1 MPGEGHE
8 REAFIVEFRYNVR
21 ELQFIL
27 KEWLP
32 LEEVLACDRYKNNF
46 SLEDIDIYLH
56 EGYKVAREIVSPIN
70 APGDRIGAAFKDGRV
85 TAPPGYGG
93 VYKFLQANGWGSS
106 SECIGL
112 EGGMPLTLYK
122 ALFEMNTA
130 ACPAIMSYIKLTSGV
145 ANLLI
150 EFGEEREKALF
161 LPKLLS
167 GEWQGTM
174 CITEPNA
181 GSDVG
186 DTATRAFPTEDPSI
200 WKINGTKMFIT
211 GGDAG
216 LCENTIHMVLAR
228 PEGGA
233 PGSAGLGLYIVP
245 KFRVNE
251 DGSLGRPNDVMTVG
265 IEHKMGLKAQA
276 TALLNFGEQ
285 DGCRGIRMGPMPDE
299 KGRSR
304 GLAMMFNM
312 MNESRI
318 GTGHNANTQAASAY
332 FFASRYATE
341 RIQGRPFGDPKANRV
356 PIIQHE
362 DVRRMLLEMKAV
374 TEGIRAMIYKGFYY
388 LDIAAHSADRQKAA
402 ACAALA
408 AVLTPLV
415 KGYGSEAGLGVIAEA
430 MQVLGGVGYTA
441 EYPIEQS
448 LRDSKIL
455 TIWEGTTFVHG
466 NDLVGRKMRMEGGA
480 VFDIWMATI
489 RRFID
494 SHRGNPHFVR
504 EIDNLQRAFGC
515 IEEIRRL
522 YEAWHENW
530 AEKRSF
536 IPLHAV
542 QTMTIC
548 AQVQVA
554 QCLLEQA
561 VTANGKLEKL
571 PEGHLER
578 PFYQGKIASARYYVN
593 QILPAAFLLSEMV
606 RSEDRTCLDCPED
619 ALVVR

>member
-1 MPGEGHE
+1 M
-8 REAFIVEFRYNVR
+8 EFRYDVR

-32 LEEVLACDRYKNNF
+32 MEEVFACERFKGNF
-46 SLEDIDIYLH
+46 GIDDVDMYLN

-70 APGDRIGAAFKDGRV
+70 APGDRAGAVLKDGKV
-85 TAPPGYGG
+85 TPAPGYAEA
-93 VYKFLQANGWGSS
+93 YRFLQTNGWGSS
-106 SECIGL
+106 SECIEL
-112 EGGMPLTLYK
+112 EGGMPLMLYK
-122 ALFEMNTA
+122 AISEMTFA
-130 ACPAIMSYIKLTSGV
+130 ACPAIASYVKLNSGV

-150 EFGEEREKALF
+150 KFGEEKEKAVF

-186 DTATRAFPTEDPSI
+186 DATTRAFPTEDPRI
-200 WKINGTKMFIT
+200 WKIKGTKMFIT

-216 LCENTIHMVLAR
+216 ICDNTIHMVLAR

-245 KFRVNE
+245 RYWVNE
-251 DGSLGRPNDVMTVG
+251 DGTLGKDNDVMTAG

-276 TALLNFGEQ
+276 TALLNFGEN
-285 DGCRGIRMGPMPDE
+285 DECLGIRMGPMPDA
-299 KGRSR
+299 KGRSN
-304 GLAMMFNM
+304 GLAMMFHM

-318 GTGHNANTQAASAY
+318 GTGHNSNSQAASAY

-341 RIQGRPFGDPKANRV
+341 RIQGRPFGDSKAKRV
-356 PIIQHE
+356 PIIEHE
-362 DVRRMLLEMKAV
+362 DVRRMLLDMKAI
-374 TEGIRAMIYKGFYY
+374 TEGVRAMIFKGFYY
-388 LDIAAHSADRQKAA
+388 LDIAGNSSDREKAKL
-402 ACAALA
+402 CAGLA

-415 KGYGSEAGLGVIAEA
+415 KGYGSEASLGVIAEA
-430 MQVLGGVGYTA
+430 MQVLGGVGYTM

-455 TIWEGTTFVHG
+455 TIWEGTTFIHG
-466 NDLVGRKMRMEGGA
+466 NDLVGRKMRMDGGA
-480 VFDIWMATI
+480 VFDAWLGTI
-489 RRFID
+489 KSFLDAEGGDADFAGEMER
-494 SHRGNPHFVR
+494 
-504 EIDNLQRAFGC
+504 LKRAYGC
-515 IEEIRRL
+515 VEEIRGL
-522 YEAWHENW
+522 YNEWYGNL
-530 AEKRSF
+530 AEKKDF
-536 IPLHAV
+536 IPLNAV
-542 QTMTIC
+542 RALTIC

-561 VTANGKLEKL
+561 MIARGKLKDL
-571 PEGHLER
+571 PEGHFDR
-578 PFYQGKIASARYYVN
+578 TFYAGKVSSARYYVN
-593 QILPAAFLLSEMV
+593 QVLPAVFMLAELIK
-606 RSEDRTCLDCPED
+606 SEDRAVLDCPGE